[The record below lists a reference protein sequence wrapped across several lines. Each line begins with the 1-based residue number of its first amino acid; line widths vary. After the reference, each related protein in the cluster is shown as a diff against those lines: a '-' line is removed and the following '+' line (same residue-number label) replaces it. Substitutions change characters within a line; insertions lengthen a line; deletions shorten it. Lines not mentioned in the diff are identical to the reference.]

1 MSIEL
6 DKDQQAELR
15 YISADSDIKRDKID
29 RIIGVKNAAPPK
41 RSFDI
46 EVSSQRRAVN
56 KVWLGAA
63 LSGLAGDVVIFF
75 MRRGISGDNGGLAE
89 LVLGVLFII
98 AAVLSVFCGGKG
110 LVHVTGEELRVDGK
124 SYFASDIDRISCKG
138 YDVNVLSGGR
148 AVLRLKKAD
157 KGCEEL
163 IRWAKVYDIAIEN
176 SGGEPSGSV
185 KVLMA
190 VRAVLFVAAFT
201 VLLFFIVT
209 KM

>member
-1 MSIEL
+1 MGFEF
-6 DKDQQAELR
+6 DNEQQAELR

-89 LVLGVLFII
+89 LVLGVLVII

-110 LVHVTGEELRVDGK
+110 LVHVTGEELRINGR
-124 SYFASDIDRISCKG
+124 SYFASDIGKIICKG
-138 YDVNVLSGGR
+138 MDVKVNSGGKT
-148 AVLRLKKAD
+148 VLRLKKAD
-157 KGCEEL
+157 TGCEEL
-163 IRWAKVYDIAIEN
+163 IKWAKNYDIAIEN
-176 SGGEPSGSV
+176 SDDEPSSPI

-190 VRAVLFVAAFT
+190 VGAVLFVAAFT

>member
-29 RIIGVKNAAPPK
+29 RIINVKNAAPPK

-46 EVSSQRRAVN
+46 EVSSQTRAVN

-138 YDVNVLSGGR
+138 YDVNVLSGGKT
-148 AVLRLKKAD
+148 VLRLKKAD

-163 IRWAKVYDIAIEN
+163 IKWAKVYDIAIEN

-190 VRAVLFVAAFT
+190 VGAVLFVAAFT